1 MIAVIYILWI
11 LYFLEVVMFNSKILE
26 MVTIVNYKERLKE
39 DGSNFFVLEIQSGI
53 EMIKS
58 KSTGNF
64 YATAKRAFIPS
75 TFTKEVC
82 QSLIGT
88 QMPGGIVKEVC
99 EPFNYVIRETGEEIT
114 LNHRWVYKSEEELQK
129 QKVSTMSEQ
138 NVIANSE
145 VFSKN
150 GILEPAM

>member
-1 MIAVIYILWI
+1 
-11 LYFLEVVMFNSKILE
+11 MFNSKFLR
-26 MVTIVNYKERLKE
+26 MVTIVNYKERQKE
-39 DGSNFFVLEIQSGI
+39 DGTEFFVLELQGGI
-53 EMIKS
+53 EMVKS
-58 KSTGNF
+58 KETGNF
-64 YATAKRAFIPS
+64 YATAKRAYIPS

-99 EPFNYVIRETGEEIT
+99 EPFNYVIKETGEEIT

-129 QKVSTMSEQ
+129 PKATALPEQ

>member
-1 MIAVIYILWI
+1 
-11 LYFLEVVMFNSKILE
+11 MFNSKFLR
-26 MVTIVNYKERLKE
+26 MVTIVNYKERQKE
-39 DGSNFFVLEIQSGI
+39 DGTEFFVLELQGGI
-53 EMIKS
+53 EMVKS
-58 KSTGNF
+58 KETGNF
-64 YATAKRAFIPS
+64 YATAKRAYIPS

-99 EPFNYVIRETGEEIT
+99 EPFNYVIKETGEEIT

-129 QKVSTMSEQ
+129 PKATTLPEQ

-150 GILEPAM
+150 GILEPTM